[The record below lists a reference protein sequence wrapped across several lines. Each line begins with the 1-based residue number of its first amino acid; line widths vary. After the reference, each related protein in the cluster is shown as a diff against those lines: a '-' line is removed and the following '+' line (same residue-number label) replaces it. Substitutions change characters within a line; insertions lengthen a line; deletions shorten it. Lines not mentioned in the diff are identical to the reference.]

1 MTQLKLF
8 TVQENKMNQDCLTQ
22 IREMYQLYT
31 GTEIAEA
38 IKLVR
43 AEMTREELRHQLQI
57 DILAKQAEL
66 DKLTQ
71 IK

>member
-1 MTQLKLF
+1 
-8 TVQENKMNQDCLTQ
+8 MNQDCLAQ

-43 AEMTREELRHQLQI
+43 AEMTAEEERHILQQEI
-57 DILAKQAEL
+57 L
-66 DKLTQ
+66 DKQKKLEGLV
-71 IK
+71 